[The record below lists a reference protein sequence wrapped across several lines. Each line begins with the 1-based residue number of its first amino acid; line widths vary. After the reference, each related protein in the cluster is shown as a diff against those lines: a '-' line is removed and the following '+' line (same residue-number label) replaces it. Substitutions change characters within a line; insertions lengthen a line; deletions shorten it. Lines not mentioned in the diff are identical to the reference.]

1 MLEGTLP
8 FNNKDT
14 RSLFKL
20 IKKAQYEFVKTT
32 DPEAKDLINRMLQPN
47 PLKRICIEDIKEH
60 PWFKR
65 DLAGYLFDFKQI
77 YVDHSVKKVD
87 QEIYEKL
94 FTLNL
99 GLNPADEKKIKK
111 AILKKESLDFWG
123 VYNELLYLKTQ
134 DAVQALCSSNKKKA
148 FTKRTLKKEAIMEM
162 NQMGK
167 NINSYMDFL
176 PKEKDEDEKPRVAS
190 YSSMNTNET
199 ITPDQG
205 RKEDALIDSTKM
217 DDTPKPY
224 STGVSFK
231 MDFRAMMELVFTT
244 LKDMKMIWKR
254 LNSDFVYKCHNG
266 IPVDEQEKF
275 KDRSYY
281 KEFSQKEMLKFFIQ
295 FSAVDPRTPNDSAAL
310 GKEASQKE
318 YLWSFIWIKGNSVKF
333 LEFVSKFQQTVLDKI
348 DN

>member
-20 IKKAQYEFVKTT
+20 IKRAKYDFGRTT

-60 PWFKR
+60 PWFNKN
-65 DLAGYLFDFKQI
+65 LAGYLFDFKQI
-77 YVDHSVKKVD
+77 YSYNSIKQVD
-87 QEIYEKL
+87 QELYEKL
-94 FTLNL
+94 LTLNL

-111 AILKKESLDFWG
+111 AIMKKENLDFWG
-123 VYNELLYLKTQ
+123 VYNELLYMKNQ
-134 DAVQALCSSNKKKA
+134 NVVQALCKNDRKKS
-148 FTKRTLKKEAIMEM
+148 FTKRKLKKEVIMEM

-167 NINSYMDFL
+167 NINNYIDIL
-176 PKEKDEDEKPRVAS
+176 PQEKDSDEKPRVAS

-199 ITPDQG
+199 ITPDQV
-205 RKEDALIDSTKM
+205 RKEEALIDSTKI

-224 STGVSFK
+224 FTGVSFK
-231 MDFRAMMELVFTT
+231 MDFRAMMELVFNT

-254 LNSDFVYKCHNG
+254 LNSDFVYKWHNG
-266 IPVDEQEKF
+266 IPVDQQEKF
-275 KDRSYY
+275 KDLSYY
-281 KEFSQKEMLKFFIQ
+281 KEFSRKEMLKFFIQ
-295 FSAVDPRTPNDSAAL
+295 FSAVDTRTPTDSTPL
-310 GKEASQKE
+310 EKESSQKE
-318 YLWSFIWIKGNSVKF
+318 YLWSFIWIKGSSVKF
-333 LEFVSKFQQTVLDKI
+333 LEFVSKFKQSIVDKI